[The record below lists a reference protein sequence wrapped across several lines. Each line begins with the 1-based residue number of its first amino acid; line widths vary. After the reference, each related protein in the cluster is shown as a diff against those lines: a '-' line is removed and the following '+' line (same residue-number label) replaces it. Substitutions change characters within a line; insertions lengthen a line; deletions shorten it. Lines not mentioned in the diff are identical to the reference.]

1 MSILPKETIR
11 EIIKS
16 QNFKSANDIHSF
28 LKDIIKDF
36 IQESLEIELNSQLGY
51 EKNDKNFI
59 SDNSRNGYS
68 KKKVKSSLG
77 EIELDI
83 PCDRNAEFEPHI
95 VPKYSR
101 DISNL
106 EEKIISMYGL
116 GMVTRDISKH
126 INEIYGIDVSAEMV
140 SKITDKL
147 IPSIEKWKTRTL
159 EDIYYFVFLDAIHF
173 SVREDK
179 STVKK
184 AAYVVLGVD
193 QEGKKDISGIYIG
206 ANESSKFWL
215 MVLNDLKSRG
225 VKDILITCVDGLTG
239 FKEAIQAVYPQTDI
253 QRCIVHQIRY
263 TLTYVSY
270 KDKKEFR
277 KDLKTIYT
285 APNEEAG
292 YLALQEVKEKW
303 EKKYP
308 YSLRSWENNWNE
320 LKTFFKF
327 SPEVK
332 RIMYTTN
339 VIENLNRIF
348 RKATKTRNSFPTD
361 MALMKILYLCTM
373 NLTEKWKLGYARDWY
388 LIRGQLAIEYEE
400 RLKNI

>member
-28 LKDIIKDF
+28 LKDIMKDF
-36 IQESLEIELNSQLGY
+36 IQESLEIELDSQLGY
-51 EKNDKNFI
+51 EKNDKNLI

-83 PCDRNAEFEPHI
+83 PRDRNAEFEPHI

-126 INEIYGIDVSAEMV
+126 INEIYGIDVSAETI

-193 QEGKKDISGIYIG
+193 QEGKKDILGIYIG
-206 ANESSKFWL
+206 TNESSKFWL

-225 VKDILITCVDGLTG
+225 VKDILILCADGLSG
-239 FKEAIQAVYPQTDI
+239 MKKAVTVAFPKTEY
-253 QRCIVHQIRY
+253 QRCIVHQVRN
-263 TLTYVSY
+263 TLKYVSD
-270 KDKKEFR
+270 KDKKAFAN
-277 KDLKTIYT
+277 DLKTIYQ
-285 APNEEAG
+285 ASS
-292 YLALQEVKEKW
+292 EKVAVENLEKVTEIW
-303 EKKYP
+303 EKVYP
-308 YSLRSWENNWNE
+308 NSMKSWKKNWDIISPI
-320 LKTFFKF
+320 FKF
-327 SPEVK
+327 SQEVRK
-332 RIMYTTN
+332 VIYTTN
-339 VIENLNRIF
+339 AIESLNSVYRRLNNQRSVF
-348 RKATKTRNSFPTD
+348 PSDTALLKALYLSTFEATKKWTTTLRNWGKVYGELQI
-361 MALMKILYLCTM
+361 M
-373 NLTEKWKLGYARDWY
+373 
-388 LIRGQLAIEYEE
+388 YEDRFSE
-400 RLKNI
+400 